1 MTLLAQAGVA
11 TFSLNA
17 TTIHSDLN
25 IPAWFFGK
33 LLPSLSDKMRSMLK
47 NKLPEVK
54 VVIIDEIS
62 VVSNDLLL
70 HVHLRLVEVFACSKN
85 TPFAG
90 IIVNCC
96 W

>member
-1 MTLLAQAGVA
+1 MTLLAQAVVA
-11 TFSLNA
+11 TFNLNA

-33 LLPSLSDKMRSMLK
+33 RLPSLSDKMRSILK

-90 IIVNCC
+90 ITVNCC

>member
-11 TFSLNA
+11 AFNLNA

-33 LLPSLSDKMRSMLK
+33 RLPSLSDKMRSMLN

-54 VVIIDEIS
+54 VFIIDEIS
-62 VVSNDLLL
+62 MISNDLLL
-70 HVHLRLVEVFACSKN
+70 HIYLGLVEVFACSKN

-90 IIVNCC
+90 ITVNCC